1 MGLQKGGRWT
11 CTYIKKHENT
21 TNVRQTNILTEYGLP
36 IKSDLIGRGKQRR
49 SNNTKIDSPQK
60 TIKNN
65 NIITVVVIIIIM
77 MMIVITIMVIII
89 IIMMIAVVVIMIMI
103 TILLV
108 VVMKIIVIIT
118 SS

>member
-21 TNVRQTNILTEYGLP
+21 TNVRQTNILTEYGLS

-89 IIMMIAVVVIMIMI
+89 IMMIAVVVIMIMI

>member
-11 CTYIKKHENT
+11 CTYIKKHENN
-21 TNVRQTNILTEYGLP
+21 TNLRQTNILTEYGLP

-65 NIITVVVIIIIM
+65 NIITVVVIIIM
-77 MMIVITIMVIII
+77 MMIVITIMVII

>member
-89 IIMMIAVVVIMIMI
+89 IMMIAVVVIMIMI

>member
-11 CTYIKKHENT
+11 CTYIKKHENN
-21 TNVRQTNILTEYGLP
+21 TNLRQTNILTEYGLP

-89 IIMMIAVVVIMIMI
+89 IMMIAVVVIMIMI

>member
-1 MGLQKGGRWT
+1 MH
-11 CTYIKKHENT
+11 IHKKHENN

-60 TIKNN
+60 TIRN

-77 MMIVITIMVIII
+77 MMIVITMVII

-103 TILLV
+103 AILLV
-108 VVMKIIVIIT
+108 FVMKIIVIIT